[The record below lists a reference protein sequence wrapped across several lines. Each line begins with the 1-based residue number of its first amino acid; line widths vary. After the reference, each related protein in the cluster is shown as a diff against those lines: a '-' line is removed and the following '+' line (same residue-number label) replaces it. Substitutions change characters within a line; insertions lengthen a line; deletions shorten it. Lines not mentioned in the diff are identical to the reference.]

1 MAMLSS
7 YLLYLVEASF
17 RLAVFALAYR
27 LLLARLTYFSWN
39 RWYLLGSVLVA
50 LVLPLLSFPGL
61 AYLLAAPAAESGPL
75 LLQLNWTRPA
85 ATTAST
91 ASAASSL
98 NVWTWMLGGM
108 LVVYAA
114 GMLYRLQNLGRNLWW
129 LRQLARRHPRIN
141 KGAYWLVELSNPQMP
156 AFSFGRSVF
165 LSPLHASLS
174 PTERQL
180 LLQHELVHVQQRH
193 TVDIL
198 LLEGVAVLLWFNPAV
213 YYVRQQLKEAHE
225 YLADAAVAR
234 TAGSVSGYGQ
244 LLLKLAAQQF
254 PFSLVHAFSTKQLV
268 QRITMLTTPSSRPL
282 QKLRFL
288 LIVPILAGAWMAT
301 SCVDSP
307 SPTVAVAPE
316 ASSAAAST
324 TPIGR
329 ITWEGN
335 TVVSTERL
343 NQALGLKPGDTYD
356 SLALKKRLSF
366 SPDGKDVTSL
376 YMDQGYLFFSVIPAI
391 RHQPNGK
398 VDLLFKFFEGRKAEL
413 GTITFLGNGKIP
425 AQSLLEAIPL
435 RSSDTF
441 SRAKLMEAQRNLA
454 LLGPF
459 DPKQVGVNPS
469 PDMRPNATT
478 DLVNIMFTLVE
489 KK

>member
-1 MAMLSS
+1 MLSS
-7 YLLYLVEASF
+7 YFLYLVEASF
-17 RLAVFALAYR
+17 CLAVFALTYR

-50 LVLPLLSFPGL
+50 LMLPLLSFPGL
-61 AYLLAAPAAESGPL
+61 AYLLAAPVAESGPL
-75 LLQLNWTRPA
+75 FLQLNWSRSA
-85 ATTAST
+85 EATAST

-98 NVWTWMLGGM
+98 DVWAWVLGGI

-114 GMLYRLQNLGRNLWW
+114 GVLYRLQNFGRNLWW
-129 LRQLARRHPRIN
+129 LRQLARRHPRTN
-141 KGAYWLVELSNPQMP
+141 KGTYWLVELSNPKMP

-165 LSPLHASLS
+165 LSPLHTGLS

-180 LLQHELVHVQQRH
+180 LLQHELAHVLQRH
-193 TVDIL
+193 TLDIL

-213 YYVRQQLKEAHE
+213 YYVRQQLKEVHE
-225 YLADAAVAR
+225 YLADATVAR

-244 LLLKLAAQQF
+244 LLIKLAAQQF
-254 PFSLVHAFSTKQLV
+254 PLSLVHAFSTKHII

-307 SPTVAVAPE
+307 SPTGAVAPE
-316 ASSAAAST
+316 ATSAVAST

-343 NQALGLKPGDTYD
+343 NQALGLKPGDAYD
-356 SLALKKRLSF
+356 SLALKKRLNF

-376 YMDQGYLFFSVIPAI
+376 YIDHGYLFFSILPTI
-391 RHQPNGK
+391 QRKPNGS
-398 VDLLFKFFEGRKAEL
+398 VDLTFKIVEGRKAQI
-413 GTITFLGNGKIP
+413 GTITFTGNGKTSI
-425 AQSLLEAIPL
+425 ASLLETIPL
-435 RSSDTF
+435 RSGDTF
-441 SRAKLMEAQRNLA
+441 SRAKLLEAQKNLGQ
-454 LLGPF
+454 LGSF
-459 DPKQVGVNPS
+459 NSQKMNINPI
-469 PDMRPNATT
+469 PVERQNAAT
-478 DLVNIMFTLVE
+478 DLVNIVFTLVE